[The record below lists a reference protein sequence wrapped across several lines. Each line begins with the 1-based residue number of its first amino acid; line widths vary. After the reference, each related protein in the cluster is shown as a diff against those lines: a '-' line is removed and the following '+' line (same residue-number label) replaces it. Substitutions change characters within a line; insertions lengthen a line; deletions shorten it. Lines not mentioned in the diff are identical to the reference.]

1 MSINDHFLIKIFS
14 DHGHAHAHAHDH
26 TSNGLAE
33 EAPSAGGYYAYNYD
47 QAFAQNYYQK

>member
-14 DHGHAHAHAHDH
+14 DHGHAHAHDH
-26 TSNGLAE
+26 TSNSLAE